1 MVSAVMLSNAKQLY
15 RVLLSR
21 LNGVKEGTFI
31 FALPICFQRSLATLI
46 ACENKFLPIR
56 LHNIAFSEV

>member
-21 LNGVKEGTFI
+21 LSGVKEGTF
-31 FALPICFQRSLATLI
+31 FAYLLSA
-46 ACENKFLPIR
+46 KFSCA
-56 LHNIAFSEV
+56 HCV